1 MPDNIAILRNGLPIG
16 LKVFDFPG
24 GETGVKLELDAA
36 NSLPPASRQ
45 TVWARIQGARD
56 FMTLALVT
64 DALRRIDD
72 TPIHLVLPYVP
83 YGRQDRVCV
92 KGESF
97 SLKVFAG
104 LINGLGF
111 KSVTTFDPHS
121 DVTGALIERLTIVDQ
136 VAIVHAWDDLC
147 NRLRAPGVVLV
158 SPDAGA
164 NKKVSALAG
173 YLGHTEFIRADKLRD
188 LLDRGRI
195 KETIVYGGDLTGL
208 TIAIIDDLVDGGA
221 SFLPLAA
228 ALKAKGAAKVLLYTT
243 HAIYSRGVEPLL
255 NGGIDELW
263 ATNAYKTNL
272 DPRVRTLDL
281 GNLDM
286 RWNK

>member
-24 GETGVKLELDAA
+24 GETGVKIELDAV
-36 NSLPPASRQ
+36 NGLPAASRQ
-45 TVWARIQGARD
+45 TIWARIQGARD

-72 TPIHLVLPYVP
+72 TPINLVLPYVP

-121 DVTGALIERLTIVDQ
+121 DVTGALIDRLKIVDQ

-147 NRLRAPGVVLV
+147 NRLRAPNVMLV

-173 YLGHTEFIRADKLRD
+173 YLGHRDFLRADKKRN
-188 LLDRGRI
+188 LDTGAI
-195 KETIVYGGDLTGL
+195 IETIVYADDLTDM
-208 TIAIIDDLVDGGA
+208 TVAIADDLCDGGGT
-221 SFLPLAA
+221 FLL
-228 ALKAKGAAKVLLYTT
+228 LAKVLRSKGASKIILYTT
-243 HAIYSRGVEPLL
+243 HGLFSKGVDVLL
-255 NGGIDELW
+255 NSGIDELW
-263 ATNAYKTNL
+263 ATNAYKTDI

-281 GNLDM
+281 ANPELK
-286 RWNK
+286 WNK